1 MLQTLKHTKIF
12 TNLLLIYKW
21 ALCQVS
27 FEHLTNIGFLKTLYA
42 GTLSL
47 IVGRPKFVLLADA
60 IYSQAQRPISL
71 HTHHRLFDSRLHT

>member
-1 MLQTLKHTKIF
+1 MLQTLKHTKIL

-42 GTLSL
+42 GTKPKIIYRSKKCVFV
-47 IVGRPKFVLLADA
+47 IVQSTNQHKTSWTQHIEV
-60 IYSQAQRPISL
+60 
-71 HTHHRLFDSRLHT
+71 HTF

>member
-42 GTLSL
+42 GTKS
-47 IVGRPKFVLLADA
+47 IRAKVSPDRWEWKR
-60 IYSQAQRPISL
+60 IHEIR
-71 HTHHRLFDSRLHT
+71 